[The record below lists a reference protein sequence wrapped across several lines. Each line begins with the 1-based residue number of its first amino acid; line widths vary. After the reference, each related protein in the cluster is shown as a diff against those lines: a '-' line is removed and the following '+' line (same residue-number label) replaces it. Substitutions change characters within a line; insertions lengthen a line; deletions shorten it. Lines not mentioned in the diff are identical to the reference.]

1 MPEGENNTSRKR
13 AILSVSQDRLSSTL
27 ALDAPVASLGGVGPK
42 RARSLGA
49 MGIHSLSDLL
59 EAFPHR
65 YIDMSAV
72 RHVAQARIGEHCTVV
87 GQVHSVNSRRTR
99 KRNLSLVEVG
109 LVDGSG
115 ILMVTCFNQPWLSRK
130 LEQGMRVSVSGE
142 IEFNY
147 GFKRM
152 TNPVLVV
159 LSPEDSACGLVLP
172 VHPASSQVPRQTMR
186 RLIDEALERVRG
198 CYDFLPARLRCRYR
212 LCSRYQAFRAIHA
225 PSSMNEVQMAR
236 RRLIYEELLLLEL
249 GLMSRSRSRKA
260 GLVPYQ
266 QVVDGPKL
274 AELRRIVPFELTEEQ
289 GAAVSEILTSMAA
302 PKCMEHM
309 LLGDVGTGKTLV
321 ATFAIVAAVDG
332 GHQAMMMGPT
342 EVLVRQYGVAAG
354 SLLDSLGVSWGI
366 LTSSTPAEER
376 AELLSSFAEGRCSVI
391 FGTHALLSDELAPK
405 DCSLVVIDEEQR
417 FGVDQRLALVSKAEN
432 ADVLSL
438 TATPIPRTLA
448 LAMYG
453 DMGLSYLRKRP
464 RALLPRTTKVCH
476 FEEEGI
482 AYDEIRAALSR
493 GEQAYIVCP
502 LIGVETEALQPGA
515 ASNEDDDENQSFV
528 EYAFVEGILEEGDFD
543 PAGKVVSAA
552 STHARI
558 LQESVFPE
566 ARVGLL
572 HGKLASDRKSEVME
586 QFKAGEIDILVST
599 TVIEVGVDVPNA
611 TVMVIE
617 DADRFGLAQLH
628 QLRGRVGRGSKPGKA
643 FLVSRSRAPEAL
655 ERLRVMER
663 VDDGFEL
670 SEHDLAL
677 RREGD
682 VFGGRQH
689 GKSPLK
695 LVNVIRDTAIIEAAA
710 NDARSILDE
719 GLLSEDERAALM
731 QALAHKEAQQ

>member
-1 MPEGENNTSRKR
+1 MPEGENNTVRKK

-27 ALDAPVASLGGVGPK
+27 ALDAPVSYLDGVGPK
-42 RARSLGA
+42 RAQSLGA
-49 MGIHSLSDLL
+49 MGVHSLGDLL
-59 EAFPHR
+59 ETFPRR

-72 RHVAQARIGEHCTVV
+72 RQVAQARIGEQCTVV
-87 GQVHSVNSRRTR
+87 GQVHSVSSRRTR

-115 ILMVTCFNQPWLSRK
+115 ILMVTCFNQPWLVRK
-130 LEQGMRVSVSGE
+130 LEQGSRISVSGE
-142 IEFNY
+142 IEFNF

-159 LSPEDSACGLVLP
+159 LDSDDAACGLVLP
-172 VHPASSQVPRQTMR
+172 VHPASSRVPRQTMR

-198 CYDFLPARLRCRYR
+198 CYDFLPVRLRCRYR
-212 LCSRYQAFRAIHA
+212 LYSRYQAFRAIHK
-225 PSSMNEVQMAR
+225 PSSMDDVRLAR

-249 GLMSRSRSRKA
+249 GLMSRSRSRNA
-260 GLVPYQ
+260 ELQPVC

-274 AELRRIVPFELTEEQ
+274 TKLSSIVPFKLTDEQ
-289 GAAVSEILTSMAA
+289 STAVSEILSSMAK
-302 PKCMEHM
+302 PICMEHM

-332 GHQAMMMGPT
+332 GHQVMMMGPT
-342 EVLVRQYGVAAG
+342 EVLVRQYGSSVG
-354 SLLDSLGVSWGI
+354 DLLDSLDIPWGV

-376 AELLSSFAEGRCSVI
+376 ERLVSSFAEGKCSVL
-391 FGTHALLSDELAPK
+391 FGTHALLSDEIAPK

-417 FGVDQRLALVSKAEN
+417 FGVDQRHALVSKAMN

-438 TATPIPRTLA
+438 TATPIPRSLA
-448 LAMYG
+448 LALYG

-464 RALLPRTTKVCH
+464 QALLPRTTKVCH

-482 AYDEIRAALSR
+482 AYDEIREALSR

-502 LIGVETEALQPGA
+502 LIGVETEALQPGVD
-515 ASNEDDDENQSFV
+515 SGEDDAQGSAV
-528 EYAFVEGILEEGDFD
+528 EYAFVEGILEGGDFD

-552 STHARI
+552 STHAHI

-572 HGKLASDRKSEVME
+572 HGKLGSAEKSEVMDR
-586 QFKAGEIDILVST
+586 FKAGDIDILVST

-628 QLRGRVGRGSKPGKA
+628 QLRGRVGRGSKPGKV

-655 ERLRVMER
+655 SRLQVMEQ
-663 VDDGFEL
+663 VDDGFKL
-670 SEHDLAL
+670 SEHDLSL

-695 LVNVIRDTAIIEAAA
+695 LVNVMRDTAIIKAAA
-710 NDARSILDE
+710 DDARAILDDD
-719 GLLSEDERAALM
+719 LLDDDERAVLF
-731 QALAHKEAQQ
+731 QALARKEAHQ